1 MTRVTSHGMREIG
14 VLTLFAALCAGC
26 VTSHHA
32 TESIELAPLPMRPRI
47 ALLGAPIASEPLQ
60 LDDLLTLAA
69 RHHPD
74 LQIAKAR
81 IEASRG
87 KLVQAGLYPNPV
99 MGPRMNQ
106 LGDGHNALGEA
117 GFTVM
122 QTIVTANKL
131 DIAQAAARCEIDA
144 ASWQALARWHDVMAR
159 ARVAFFD
166 WLTAQRELDTVQE
179 IVRVSDEAVQSAR
192 KLAKAGAGNRPDELR
207 AKVEWEQNRL
217 RFDIA
222 QKRLETTRQNL
233 LTALGRPD
241 ITLDLMPE
249 SKNLLDLAPPVFEW
263 SAMVERLRDYSSEL
277 QTTRATIAQLEKL
290 EAKAKADVIPNVDVT
305 LNPFYSAPIKEMH
318 GLVIVTAAI
327 PIFNRNQGN
336 IQAARADLARAHA
349 EERQTELRLI
359 DRLAAAYQRYQ
370 AGKLQTEAF
379 QKHILPDARESL
391 KLVQAGYRQGDA
403 KYDYTA
409 VLQAQQVLFQA
420 QLTHTLSL
428 GDLWRS
434 IAEIAGILELQ
445 DATAGCAPP
454 R

>member
-1 MTRVTSHGMREIG
+1 MTRVASHWLRKVG
-14 VLTLFAALCAGC
+14 VVALLAGLSAGC
-26 VTSHHA
+26 ATTHHA
-32 TESIELAPLPMRPRI
+32 PESEELAPLPMRPRT
-47 ALLGAPIASEPLQ
+47 ALLGAPVAREPLQ

-74 LQIAKAR
+74 LQVAKAR

-87 KLVQAGLYPNPV
+87 KLVQAGLYPNPII
-99 MGPRMNQ
+99 GPRINQ
-106 LGDGHNALGEA
+106 LGDKLNALGEA
-117 GFTVM
+117 GITFT

-166 WLTAQRELDTVQE
+166 WLTAQRELDTLQD
-179 IVRVSDEAVQSAR
+179 IVRVSDEALQSAR

-217 RFDIA
+217 RLDIA
-222 QKRLETTRQNL
+222 HKRLETTRQNL

-241 ITLDLMPE
+241 ITLDLIPE
-249 SKNLLDLAPPVFEW
+249 SKALLENLPPVFQW
-263 SAMVERLRDYSSEL
+263 DAMLERLRDYSSEL

-290 EAKAKADVIPNVDVT
+290 EAKAKADVTPNVDVT
-305 LNPFYSAPIKEMH
+305 LSPFYAAPIKEVH
-318 GLVIVTAAI
+318 GLVMLTAAI

-336 IQAARADLARAHA
+336 IQSARADIARAHA
-349 EERQTELRLI
+349 EERQAELKLV
-359 DRLAAAYQRYQ
+359 DRLAAAFQRYQ

-409 VLQAQQVLFQA
+409 VLQAQQVLFQV
-420 QLTHTLSL
+420 QLAHTLSQ

-434 IAEIAGILELQ
+434 VAEIAGILELQ
-445 DATAGCAPP
+445 DANAGCATP